1 MARYN
6 TFKYGSGQTYG
17 EVAASAYSV
26 APFAA
31 YAFDYQK
38 VFLTWSTPQSTSGN
52 AITTFRIVRNQ
63 YAYSE
68 TQTDGVILWTN
79 SVGPSGNLL
88 YDTTQLASGRFAFYS
103 IWLQLADSSWVLAGT
118 TEVLVPA
125 KHSSRIYPKYIDE
138 TNTPVPADILLQT
151 THERFLSYIPRVFTT
166 DQAITD
172 NMDETNDLSLFLEG
186 FSFTVDEFLTYSQL
200 VLPGLSGKYSNASI
214 LKLQGNQLGVP
225 EDTQGLTKTQKYL
238 VRDAVYTYSRKGT
251 VAGLNRFVKA
261 ITGYVPTITVSGN
274 LLLSL
279 QDSTFYNGI
288 GNWKISNGTVS
299 MTATNTSDVPTAGG
313 SDLVVDNNWIATIV
327 ATSGTYPS
335 IVLGQDSPVL
345 TGVPVVAGSEYSL
358 TYWVKRNSTTG
369 SIFGQSITWYDQHG
383 VKINDSPTQVGQTVT
398 TSWVKKT
405 YTRTAPT
412 GAVFAGIG
420 LTFTGGPTFY
430 LDRVQFALSSE
441 ANYSESRSIKISVAS
456 DAATRLTKIPRLN
469 YEITKYLP
477 INKAY
482 FITSSSGFES
492 SGISS

>member
-26 APFAA
+26 EPFAA

-38 VFLTWSTPQSTSGN
+38 VYLTLGQPQGLSG
-52 AITTFRIVRNQ
+52 AGIVAMRIVRNQ

-68 TQTDGVILWTN
+68 TQTDGVVIFDAAFF
-79 SVGPSGNLL
+79 PANLF
-88 YDTTQLASGRFAFYS
+88 DTTQLASGRFAFYS
-103 IWLQLADSSWVLAGT
+103 VWLQLEDTSWILAGE
-118 TEVLVPA
+118 TEVLIPA
-125 KHSSRIYPKYIDE
+125 KHTSRIYPKYIDE
-138 TNTPVPADILLQT
+138 TNMVVPADILLQT
-151 THERFLSYIPRVFTT
+151 THERLLNYIPRVFVS

-172 NMDETNDLSLFLEG
+172 NPDKTSDLSLFLEG

-200 VLPGLSGKYSNASI
+200 VLPGLSGKYSNSAI

-225 EDTQGLTKTQKYL
+225 EDNEGLTKTQKYL
-238 VRDAVYTYSRKGT
+238 VRDAIYTYSRKGT
-251 VAGLNRFVKA
+251 ASGLNRFVKA
-261 ITGYVPTITVSGN
+261 ITGYVPTITISN
-274 LLLSL
+274 NILLSL

-299 MTATNTSDVPTAGG
+299 MTATNTSDVPTVGG
-313 SDLVVDNNWIATIV
+313 SDLVVDNNWIATV
-327 ATSGTYPS
+327 DATAGTAPTIS
-335 IVLGQDSPVL
+335 LGFDSPIL
-345 TGVPVVAGSEYSL
+345 TGIPVTAGLEYSL
-358 TYWVKRNSTTG
+358 SYWIKRNGTSGAVFAQT
-369 SIFGQSITWYDQHG
+369 ITWYTQNG
-383 VKINDSPTQVGQTVT
+383 IKINDSPAQVGQSVT
-398 TSWVKKT
+398 TSWVRKT

-412 GAVFAGIG
+412 GAVFAAIG
-420 LTFTGGPTFY
+420 LTFNSGPIFY

-441 ANYSESRSIKISVAS
+441 ANYSESRSVKIAVAS
-456 DAATRLTKIPRLN
+456 DAATRLTKIPRLSF
-469 YEITKYLP
+469 EITKYLP